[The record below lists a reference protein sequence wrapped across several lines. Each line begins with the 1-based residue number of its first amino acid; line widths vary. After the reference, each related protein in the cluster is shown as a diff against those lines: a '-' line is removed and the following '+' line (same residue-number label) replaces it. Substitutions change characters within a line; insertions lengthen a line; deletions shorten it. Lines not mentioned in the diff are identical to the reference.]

1 MYAES
6 TGLVRNTYSR
16 VWYQGWIACGG
27 EGGLLK
33 VLKLEVVAGP
43 DAKLKVRR
51 LVLFTCDEFSD
62 TD

>member
-1 MYAES
+1 MCAEGI
-6 TGLVRNTYSR
+6 GLVRNTYSG

-43 DAKLKVRR
+43 DAKLKVR
-51 LVLFTCDEFSD
+51 
-62 TD
+62 